1 MFGVPIPIHK
11 HSVCFIKKGTNKAE
25 LIKQTSLIIWDE
37 VPMQHHFVVDAVDR
51 TCRDLLD
58 QPDHL
63 FGGINVAWG
72 GDFQQTLPVV
82 ERAPQRTLWDPVS
95 KDLSSDM
102 MSTSCILQRT

>member
-1 MFGVPIPIHK
+1 MFGVPIPIHE

-37 VPMQHHFVVDAVDR
+37 VPMQHCFVVDAVDR
-51 TCRDLLD
+51 TCRDILD
-58 QPDHL
+58 QPDHP
-63 FGGINVAWG
+63 FGGINVAG
-72 GDFQQTLPVV
+72 VV
-82 ERAPQRTLWDPVS
+82 TSSRPFLWLKRAPQRTLWEPVS